1 MNPDAEK
8 VSYSL
13 FSCIGTGFAA
23 IALGAQLKRWYG
35 IEDIQFFER
44 HSSLGGTWFIN
55 KYPGCACDVP
65 SALYSISFA
74 PNPDWTKVMPSHSEL
89 WEYLDKVARD
99 YDLVRKMAFDSPVE
113 RCEWI
118 EDRARW
124 RLTIR
129 HCQSDTTYYHESQ
142 FLFAATGC
150 LVTPREIDVP
160 GVETFRGEVVHTGK
174 WRPIDLEGKK
184 VVMFGNG
191 CTASQVVPAIVHKTK
206 SLTQVVRTK
215 HWIMPS
221 LDADVPPWVRL
232 VLKWVPAVA
241 WLQRL
246 MIFCVAENSFRGF
259 RMTDGGKKFRASQRK
274 VSEDYMRAA
283 APAKYHDMLIPDF
296 EVNCKRRIF
305 DPGYLQS
312 IHADNFDLT
321 DEKVVE
327 ITPDGVRTANGFIE
341 ADVLIFATG
350 YHTNQFAAGID
361 VRGRGGETL
370 ESRWEALGGEG
381 AYNTTAMS
389 GFPNFFFLLGPNSV
403 TGHTSTVM
411 ALENCI
417 NYALRVIKPV
427 LKGRSTAAMIK
438 SDAEQRYV
446 DDIQDALQKTVWNT
460 GCGAWYTKTSRDGT
474 KRWNAMGYPY
484 SQPHFWYRCLFPVWS
499 DWQYSGRAAYASQ
512 IHNQGSGV
520 WITAV
525 LVAIVTL
532 AVLGF
537 LGRDWLRG
545 IVPDLSAATRGSAA
559 FVPNY
564 L

>member
-99 YDLVRKMAFDSPVE
+99 YDL
-113 RCEWI
+113 
-118 EDRARW
+118 
-124 RLTIR
+124 
-129 HCQSDTTYYHESQ
+129 
-142 FLFAATGC
+142 
-150 LVTPREIDVP
+150 IDVP

-184 VVMFGNG
+184 VIMFGNG

-427 LKGRSTAAMIK
+427 LKGRSATAMIK

-512 IHNQGSGV
+512 IHTQGSGV

>member
-1 MNPDAEK
+1 
-8 VSYSL
+8 
-13 FSCIGTGFAA
+13 
-23 IALGAQLKRWYG
+23 
-35 IEDIQFFER
+35 
-44 HSSLGGTWFIN
+44 
-55 KYPGCACDVP
+55 
-65 SALYSISFA
+65 
-74 PNPDWTKVMPSHSEL
+74 MPSHSEL

-118 EDRARW
+118 EDRSRW

-129 HCQSDTTYYHESQ
+129 HRQSDTTYYHESQ

-174 WRPIDLEGKK
+174 WRPIDLRGKK

-312 IHADNFDLT
+312 VHADNFDLT

-389 GFPNFFFLLGPNSV
+389 GFPNFFFLLGES
-403 TGHTSTVM
+403 
-411 ALENCI
+411 
-417 NYALRVIKPV
+417 LRDEEAQQTDNDVNNRPK
-427 LKGRSTAAMIK
+427 LRH
-438 SDAEQRYV
+438 
-446 DDIQDALQKTVWNT
+446 
-460 GCGAWYTKTSRDGT
+460 GT
-474 KRWNAMGYPY
+474 HVHR
-484 SQPHFWYRCLFPVWS
+484 H
-499 DWQYSGRAAYASQ
+499 
-512 IHNQGSGV
+512 GSGK
-520 WITAV
+520 
-525 LVAIVTL
+525 LHQLRL
-532 AVLGF
+532 AC
-537 LGRDWLRG
+537 
-545 IVPDLSAATRGSAA
+545 
-559 FVPNY
+559 Y
-564 L
+564 